1 MAPAAIVTS
10 KSLGSNH
17 PEPSSKF
24 GSQTLLRHKGRN
36 GKSTA
41 AKIFPSP
48 TLGQKFHTGVQGES
62 ESKPLLPKRWC
73 SLPDDIQDAI
83 LVKLDYK
90 HLFQAKVVS
99 KLFKTRIESDG
110 FHGCRGKML
119 TREAFLTALH
129 FSVGKDGVW
138 QCTGYDLAA
147 NTWRRLPPFDF
158 LPKLDPALF
167 KDHAIC
173 AAGGIMCANVSTSSS
188 MQEEIVVF
196 NPMTRRWRKL
206 PPLNHPRNPV
216 LMHMLVDP
224 SGNSYK
230 VIVAGSARAGHEHLS
245 KITEVFDSR
254 TSKWTVTQE
263 LPGPV
268 FALNEH
274 QTGVCVN
281 GILFCIAFL
290 DAQDSGR
297 GLIAYKVDEGKWL
310 PHLTC
315 RLPNSTNL
323 SIVQVVA
330 SNGEVVVFSEIERNP
345 YVGNVEHRI
354 DVLEKV
360 SCTDSG
366 EGLGKW
372 RNVMRETKAGNQA
385 GLQTYPE
392 YTCVPFGDG
401 KLCIFNTI
409 AHTGIVYD
417 VRSGDRVDSLSCPT
431 CSGSGDMGFYSMN
444 PVTFSFEPSFKGN
457 PNLT

>member
-1 MAPAAIVTS
+1 MGRTMDVQEDTFEVPETFNTVT
-10 KSLGSNH
+10 
-17 PEPSSKF
+17 E
-24 GSQTLLRHKGRN
+24 LLKQAGGCVATDGGFATQLERHGADINDPLWSALCLITMPDLIRTVHREYLEA
-36 GKSTA
+36 GAGVISTA
-41 AKIFPSP
+41 SYQA
-48 TLGQKFHTGVQGES
+48 TTQGFQSRGLSVKEAEDLLQTSVRNAREERDRFWKEYQMKVHAGTAQAGSYQRALVGASIGSYGAYLADGS
-62 ESKPLLPKRWC
+62 EYSG
-73 SLPDDIQDAI
+73 
-83 LVKLDYK
+83 DY
-90 HLFQAKVVS
+90 
-99 KLFKTRIESDG
+99 G
-110 FHGCRGKML
+110 
-119 TREAFLTALH
+119 
-129 FSVGKDGVW
+129 
-138 QCTGYDLAA
+138 
-147 NTWRRLPPFDF
+147 
-158 LPKLDPALF
+158 
-167 KDHAIC
+167 
-173 AAGGIMCANVSTSSS
+173 
-188 MQEEIVVF
+188 
-196 NPMTRRWRKL
+196 RRWRKL